1 MVLSGVK
8 LFANP
13 GTLELP
19 LANIYRHDA
28 QPLYQLLDRASA
40 GSGAT
45 VLIPDLQRPYV
56 WTPNQVTLLVDSLIR
71 GWPFG
76 TLLLWKVNADQ
87 FQGIPNRPFWM
98 VVDRTNDAASG
109 AVVSQ
114 MNPPAEYHMVL
125 DGQQR
130 LQSLLLAVGGDSWG
144 FKLEDRDWNEEI
156 KNQRPRGRQSK
167 YPHWSMATLCFD
179 LDAFLKEYQNTGCR
193 FSDIDFRKV
202 LLWAVTDPNGLSTF
216 RKPDNYELPLIKVDA
231 AVNGGRCIRLSR
243 LWKEA
248 QPNNLLKEAQFRNI
262 VKPLL
267 EQHGVEAQKIDALL
281 QPMGELMTTLRDV
294 KMFNVD
300 YLELQPFNDAIWSRA
315 SYNDAIVSIFTRLN
329 TAGRTL
335 TREEITFAWLKV
347 GWDSN
352 KTGGQTAGQCF
363 LKLQTEIASLG
374 IDLAMDELVGAT
386 SFLWSVFRNGK
397 LLDNSDL
404 LNGEVIRPMASDL
417 ANRWTEV
424 SAAITGG
431 VSAIR
436 RRGFEYGNAKHF
448 YSLYALAIPCAWLY
462 IAEQWKKEHN
472 LGVLEGDEFEKK
484 LTASLETHLDRWI
497 ICSQWAGRWAHGSE
511 TNVANYVK
519 ALHQLFDDVIAIP
532 TSTAVHQNLDDHFG
546 KIVEELST
554 DAANYIATAFPS
566 VRRDRVSTYRNF
578 LWIWH
583 RLEESRWKMSQVH
596 LRIGKPAAEWDVD
609 HTVAFSLW
617 EDRIST
623 GMPTGIT
630 DRDEATALVNRIGN
644 CVLLEKNFNIS
655 KSKEP
660 IESFLNKVHEFKS
673 GQLAVKDWSIA
684 LAVPTEMLNPT
695 GHNVDAI
702 RAAIDMRDKA
712 VRDELAEFARGK
724 KTRTDLTDQKPPVPV
739 AATV

>member
-1 MVLSGVK
+1 M
-8 LFANP
+8 
-13 GTLELP
+13 
-19 LANIYRHDA
+19 ANIYRHDA
-28 QPLYQLLDRASA
+28 QPLYQLLDKASTA
-40 GSGAT
+40 SGAT
-45 VLIPDLQRPYV
+45 VLIPDLQRPYI
-56 WTPNQVTLLVDSLIR
+56 WKPNDVTLLVDSLIR

-76 TLLLWKVNADQ
+76 TLLLWKVNSEQ
-87 FQGIPNRPFWM
+87 FQGIPSRPFWT
-98 VVDRTNDAASG
+98 VVDGTNGAAS

-179 LDAFLKEYQNTGCR
+179 LNAFLKEYQNTGCR

-216 RKPDNYELPLIKVDA
+216 DKPKNYENPLPIVNA
-231 AVNGGRCIRLSR
+231 PENGGRYIRLSR

-248 QPNNLLKEAQFRNI
+248 QPNSLLYEAQFRNI
-262 VKPLL
+262 VRPVLQ
-267 EQHGVEAQKIDALL
+267 QHGVEPQKIEALL
-281 QPMGELMTTLRDV
+281 PPMGELMTTLRDV

-300 YLELQPFNDAIWSRA
+300 YLELQPFNGAIWSQA

-347 GWDSN
+347 GWDSA
-352 KTGGQTAGQCF
+352 KTEGQTAGQCF
-363 LKLQTEIASLG
+363 VKLQSEIADMG

-397 LLDNSDL
+397 PLDNSDL
-404 LNGEVIRPMASDL
+404 LNGEIIRPMASDL
-417 ANRWTEV
+417 ANRWVQV
-424 SAAITGG
+424 STAITGG
-431 VSAIR
+431 VAAIR
-436 RRGFEYGNAKHF
+436 RHGFEYGNAKHF

-462 IAEQWKKEHN
+462 IAEQWKKEHKLN
-472 LGVLEGDEFEKK
+472 VLEDDEFEKK
-484 LTASLETHLDRWI
+484 LKESLETYLDRWI

-511 TNVANYVK
+511 TNVANYIK
-519 ALHQLFDDVIAIP
+519 GLHQLFIDVIALP
-532 TSTAVHQNLDDHFG
+532 TSTAVHKSLDEHFLNL
-546 KIVEELST
+546 VEELNR

-566 VRRDRVSTYRNF
+566 VQRDRVSTYRNF

-583 RLEESRWKMSQVH
+583 RLNEARWKISQTQ
-596 LRIGKPAAEWDVD
+596 LRIGKPAPHWDVD

-617 EDRIST
+617 EDKISAA
-623 GMPTGIT
+623 MPTGLA
-630 DRDEATALVNRIGN
+630 DKDEALAIVNRIGN

-673 GQLAVKDWSIA
+673 GQLAIKDWA
-684 LAVPTEMLNPT
+684 DAMAVTTAMLNPT
-695 GHNVDAI
+695 TYSVDEI
-702 RAAIDMRDKA
+702 KTAIDTRDRA
-712 VRDELAEFARGK
+712 IRDELGEFARGK
-724 KTRTDLTDQKPPVPV
+724 KTRTDLSEKKLPVSSG
-739 AATV
+739 ASG